1 MVSTRITTAAEL
13 LAMGGDAPF
22 ELIQGELVRVS
33 PSSANSN
40 VVLSKVHG
48 FLFIFVSARAL
59 GTLSVG
65 EGGYLLES
73 NPDTVLAP
81 DVGFILRD
89 RMPDPIP
96 KRGFF
101 TVRPDLAV
109 EVISPTD
116 ERGDI
121 QRKQAVYD
129 RIGVPIVWWIDPIRE
144 TATVHSLGQPI
155 QHLDRTGLL
164 DGGDILPGFTLALA
178 DIFD

>member
-1 MVSTRITTAAEL
+1 
-13 LAMGGDAPF
+13 
-22 ELIQGELVRVS
+22 
-33 PSSANSN
+33 
-40 VVLSKVHG
+40 
-48 FLFIFVSARAL
+48 
-59 GTLSVG
+59 
-65 EGGYLLES
+65 
-73 NPDTVLAP
+73 
-81 DVGFILRD
+81 
-89 RMPDPIP
+89 
-96 KRGFF
+96 
-101 TVRPDLAV
+101 LAV